1 MLNITYFSAVSF
13 PLALPPTVAC
23 GFGWPAWGMG
33 VEGVN
38 SRAVQ
43 WLLDQLDKRSI
54 DYQNANSAG
63 KHTEETSIR
72 GWAFMDF
79 FEANPELVPLFIEF
93 NFLQ

>member
-1 MLNITYFSAVSF
+1 
-13 PLALPPTVAC
+13 
-23 GFGWPAWGMG
+23 MG

-54 DYQNANSAG
+54 DHQNANSAG
-63 KHTEETSIR
+63 KQTEETSIR

-79 FEANPELVPLFIEF
+79 FEATPDLVPLFIEF
-93 NFLQ
+93 NFLS